1 LAVFLILVYILGCS
15 GGRDLGVETPV
26 PDGTIVLVKKGD
38 ALGAFVLKNQV
49 LDSNEA
55 AEYTWYYRTDGQ
67 ATFLSDEA
75 HLFQQGE
82 GKTSEVRRSDRPF
95 THIEFGP
102 FLIGWSGKRKGEGWI
117 YYERFAGE
125 AVAPGDLLICVT
137 DETDIEKINAKEGRW
152 IYKGSPTD
160 PGITLAAGP

>member
-1 LAVFLILVYILGCS
+1 MFSNNRILTLLAVFLILVYILGCS

-102 FLIGWSGKRKGEGWI
+102 FRIGWSAKAKGKDG
-117 YYERFAGE
+117 YTTNVSPER
-125 AVAPGDLLICVT
+125 LW
-137 DETDIEKINAKEGRW
+137 R
-152 IYKGSPTD
+152 
-160 PGITLAAGP
+160 LAIFSYA